1 MLKDEYE
8 VELNEKDL
16 EEIREQFQDFLTEI
30 PEDYLIERA
39 AEIEKELDSNPD
51 EVPEYTE
58 SELDERYS
66 KLLELIEK
74 D

>member
-1 MLKDEYE
+1 MNDE
-8 VELNEKDL
+8 EKEI
-16 EEIREQFQDFLTEI
+16 EETRRLFQDFLLEI
-30 PEDYLIERA
+30 PEDYLIERSR
-39 AEIEKELDSNPD
+39 EIEKELDSNPD

-66 KLLELIEK
+66 KLMELIGK

>member
-1 MLKDEYE
+1 MNDE
-8 VELNEKDL
+8 EKEI
-16 EEIREQFQDFLTEI
+16 EETRRLFQDFLLEI

-66 KLLELIEK
+66 KLLELIGK

>member
-1 MLKDEYE
+1 M
-8 VELNEKDL
+8 
-16 EEIREQFQDFLTEI
+16 TEI

-66 KLLELIEK
+66 KLLELIGK

>member
-1 MLKDEYE
+1 MNDE
-8 VELNEKDL
+8 EKEI
-16 EEIREQFQDFLTEI
+16 EETRRIFQDFLLEI

-39 AEIEKELDSNPD
+39 AEIEKELDSDPD

-66 KLLELIEK
+66 KLLELIGK

>member
-8 VELNEKDL
+8 VDLNEKNL

-39 AEIEKELDSNPD
+39 REIERELDSNPD

-58 SELDERYS
+58 TDLDKRYS
-66 KLLELIEK
+66 KLMELIGK
-74 D
+74 N

>member
-16 EEIREQFQDFLTEI
+16 EDIRKQFQDFLTEI
-30 PEDYLIERA
+30 PEDYLIERSR
-39 AEIEKELDSNPD
+39 EIENELDINLD
-51 EVPEYTE
+51 EIPEYTE

-66 KLLELIEK
+66 KLLELIGEN
-74 D
+74 

>member
-1 MLKDEYE
+1 MNDE
-8 VELNEKDL
+8 EKEI
-16 EEIREQFQDFLTEI
+16 EETRRLFQDFLLEI
-30 PEDYLIERA
+30 PEDYLIERSR
-39 AEIEKELDSNPD
+39 EIEKELDSNPD

-66 KLLELIEK
+66 KLLELIGK